1 MLPLE
6 DAIRF
11 FEKFAGFQN
20 YYQEEEIA
28 FTLDSYVRSAGKV
41 ELEDF
46 KMTLHRLVRANANM
60 RPNHSEQGLH
70 Q

>member
-20 YYQEEEIA
+20 FYSEEEIA

-46 KMTLHRLVRANANM
+46 KMTLHRLMRANVNM
-60 RPNHSEQGLH
+60 RPNQHE
-70 Q
+70 